1 MRIMKEK
8 AVRVIAA
15 ALLVTMLATV
25 GCGGGGAANETE
37 SDTLSQATATDTTPE
52 TVPDR
57 IPESDTEGAT
67 SPETDAPATEAPGTD
82 APATEAPET
91 DAPATEAPE
100 TDAPATEAP
109 ATEAPETAP
118 ETETETETEAAGKE
132 PIDMDQ
138 LSDLDKETVPFWKT
152 DTMYNEST
160 TFIVRDDGS
169 ITAKLYFR
177 PTAILSVKSNDLKTT
192 YTEGV
197 DYVWDGE
204 SNTLT
209 LPAGSAIPYFTQ
221 NDIHGKDENGNY
233 IEAFPTWD
241 DQGRSRFGDALYCV
255 GAFLYEK
262 QIAVTYTYEFGSW
275 DGPVTT
281 LQTDRLPKTMAKIA
295 ALQEAGDD
303 EQALNVVFYGDS
315 IFTGCDSSK
324 MYNREPFQCSFP
336 DYIKLVMEEKYGIR
350 VKRYNPSVGGMDST
364 WGVENTAQVTQRA
377 PDLVF
382 IGFGMNDGGKK
393 GRVVAKNIEKIM
405 ENIRA
410 EYPDCEF
417 VVVAP
422 MVPNAEAGFLS
433 THGQFS
439 HAYEVLAGEG
449 VAYVDMFRFHDKLL
463 KQKDFI
469 SMSGNNVNHPNDWLI
484 RVYTMNLLSVF
495 FPYE

>member
-1 MRIMKEK
+1 MIPKGAMRMKIIKEK
-8 AVRVIAA
+8 TVRVIAA
-15 ALLVTMLATV
+15 ALLVTLLATT
-25 GCGGGGAANETE
+25 GCGGGETANETE
-37 SDTLSQATATDTTPE
+37 SGTLPQETTAETTPDTL
-52 TVPDR
+52 
-57 IPESDTEGAT
+57 PESDTET
-67 SPETDAPATEAPGTD
+67 VTTPETDTEVATDPV
-82 APATEAPET
+82 
-91 DAPATEAPE
+91 
-100 TDAPATEAP
+100 
-109 ATEAPETAP
+109 
-118 ETETETETEAAGKE
+118 GKE
-132 PIDMDQ
+132 PIVFDQ
-138 LSDLDKETVPFWKT
+138 LSDLDKETVPFWQT

-160 TFIVRDDGS
+160 AFIVREDGS
-169 ITAKLYFR
+169 ITAKLYFC

-197 DYVWDGE
+197 DYIWDGE

-233 IEAFPTWD
+233 IEAYPTFD
-241 DQGRSRFGDALYCV
+241 AQGRSRFGDSLYCT

-275 DGPVTT
+275 DGPVTA

-295 ALQEAGDD
+295 ALQEVGDD

-324 MYNREPFQCSFP
+324 MYDREPYQCSFP

-350 VKRYNPSVGGMDST
+350 VKRYNPSVGGMDSE
-364 WGVENTAQVTQRA
+364 WGVQNTAQVTEHA

-382 IGFGMNDGGKK
+382 IGFGMNDGGKN
-393 GRVVAKNIEKIM
+393 GRAVSKNIQKIID
-405 ENIRA
+405 NIRA

-422 MVPNAEAGFLS
+422 MVPNAEAGFLQS
-433 THGQFS
+433 QGTFPKFYS
-439 HAYEVLAGEG
+439 SLAGEG
-449 VAYVDMFRFHDKLL
+449 VAYVDMFNFHSKLL
-463 KQKDFI
+463 EQKDFI
-469 SMSGNNVNHPNDWLI
+469 SMSGNNINHPNDWLI

-495 FPYE
+495 FPFE

>member
-1 MRIMKEK
+1 MIPKGAMRMKIMREQV
-8 AVRVIAA
+8 VRVIAT
-15 ALLVTMLATV
+15 ALLATLLATT
-25 GCGGGGAANETE
+25 GCGDGETANETE
-37 SDTLSQATATDTTPE
+37 SDTPAQETTAETTPD
-52 TVPDR
+52 TL
-57 IPESDTEGAT
+57 PESDTEAVT
-67 SPETDAPATEAPGTD
+67 
-82 APATEAPET
+82 APET
-91 DAPATEAPE
+91 D
-100 TDAPATEAP
+100 
-109 ATEAPETAP
+109 
-118 ETETETETEAAGKE
+118 TETEIEVVGKE
-132 PIDMDQ
+132 PIVFDQ
-138 LSDLDKETVPFWKT
+138 LSDLDKETVPFWQT

-160 TFIVRDDGS
+160 TFIVREDGS
-169 ITAKLYFR
+169 ITAKLYFC

-197 DYVWDGE
+197 DYIWDGE

-233 IEAFPTWD
+233 IEAYPTFD
-241 DQGRSRFGDALYCV
+241 ALGRSRFGDSLYCT
-255 GAFLYEK
+255 GTFLYEK

-275 DGPVTT
+275 DGPVTA

-324 MYNREPFQCSFP
+324 MYDREPYQCSFP

-350 VKRYNPSVGGMDST
+350 VKRYNPSVGGMDSE
-364 WGVENTAQVTQRA
+364 WGVQNTAQVTERA

-382 IGFGMNDGGKK
+382 IGFGMNDGGKN
-393 GRVVAKNIEKIM
+393 GRTVSKNIQKIIDS
-405 ENIRA
+405 IRA

-422 MVPNAEAGFLS
+422 MVPNAEAGFLQS
-433 THGQFS
+433 QGTFPKFYS
-439 HAYEVLAGEG
+439 SLAGEG
-449 VAYVDMFRFHDKLL
+449 VAYVDMFNFHSKLL
-463 KQKDFI
+463 EQKDFI
-469 SMSGNNVNHPNDWLI
+469 SMSGNNINHPNDWLI

-495 FPYE
+495 FPFE